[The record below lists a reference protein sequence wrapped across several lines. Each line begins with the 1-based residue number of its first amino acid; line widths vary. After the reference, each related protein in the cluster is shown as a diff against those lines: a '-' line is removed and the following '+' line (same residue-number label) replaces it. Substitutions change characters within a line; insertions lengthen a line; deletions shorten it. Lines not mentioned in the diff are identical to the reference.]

1 MRLHRT
7 FVRLPLQL
15 DAEAM
20 RAEVDAIPESAWRV
34 HPEGAPGN
42 TAVVLVGVGGDPDGD
57 STLGP
62 MAATPHLDRLP
73 YVRRVLAALGASIGR
88 TRLMRIATETE
99 LDAHVDT
106 NYYWWNHLRLH
117 VPVATTPDV
126 AFQAGD
132 ETVHMAAGEAWVFD
146 TWQRHRVDNPAA
158 SPRIHLVVDT
168 VGSAA
173 LWDLINRPT
182 QPARRITPD
191 DGAAPSIAV
200 EQWNWPA
207 VMSPAEVDATIGV
220 LVDEV
225 GAVDPASADRADQCL
240 APFRRDWRDLH
251 ARFGPAPGGLEARRT
266 LLRTT
271 GQLVRG
277 ELDGIELPNGVVLAH
292 ALQQLVL
299 GPALS
304 PHVAEPP
311 QRAAAGPVRG
321 APAAL
326 AGPARIVNPVF
337 VVCPPRSG
345 SSFLFETLQRSP
357 TLATIGGE
365 SHELIEGIASLT
377 PAAHNWNSNRLTTE
391 DATEGVVAHL
401 KERFAMRL
409 RNQAGL
415 PSYGPTRL
423 LEKTPKN
430 ALRIPFLAHAF
441 PDARFVYLYRDPRE
455 TVSSMLDAWR
465 SGRFVTYPKLPHWDG
480 PPWSLLLTPG
490 WRGLNGR
497 SLAEIVRGSGRPP
510 STCCST
516 TWAISVL
523 TVGASRPTTSWF
535 QTRAARSSGSA
546 SSSTSSGTTISRSRC
561 RTPATRSTRPI
572 RRSGVATPTNSSRTS
587 T

>member
-1 MRLHRT
+1 MGRPPRADSVRSSTIPASTAIVRCTTSLRRSRGPGKGLTGCGCTALSSGSRCSSTPRPCVPRSTPSPSRHGACIRRGHRAT
-7 FVRLPLQL
+7 R
-15 DAEAM
+15 
-20 RAEVDAIPESAWRV
+20 RSCSSGSEVTP
-34 HPEGAPGN
+34 
-42 TAVVLVGVGGDPDGD
+42 TATAL
-57 STLGP
+57 SGP

-377 PAAHNWNSNRLTTE
+377 PAAHNWNSNRLDGRGRDRGCCRAPQGALR
-391 DATEGVVAHL
+391 DAPAQPS
-401 KERFAMRL
+401 RPRL
-409 RNQAGL
+409 RTDRRGCSRRL
-415 PSYGPTRL
+415 PRTLCGSRSWRTRSRTRGSCTSTEIH
-423 LEKTPKN
+423 EK
-430 ALRIPFLAHAF
+430 
-441 PDARFVYLYRDPRE
+441 RFRAC
-455 TVSSMLDAWR
+455 S
-465 SGRFVTYPKLPHWDG
+465 
-480 PPWSLLLTPG
+480 TPG
-490 WRGLNGR
+490 
-497 SLAEIVRGSGRPP
+497 VRAGS
-510 STCCST
+510 
-516 TWAISVL
+516 
-523 TVGASRPTTSWF
+523 
-535 QTRAARSSGSA
+535 
-546 SSSTSSGTTISRSRC
+546 
-561 RTPATRSTRPI
+561 
-572 RRSGVATPTNSSRTS
+572 
-587 T
+587 